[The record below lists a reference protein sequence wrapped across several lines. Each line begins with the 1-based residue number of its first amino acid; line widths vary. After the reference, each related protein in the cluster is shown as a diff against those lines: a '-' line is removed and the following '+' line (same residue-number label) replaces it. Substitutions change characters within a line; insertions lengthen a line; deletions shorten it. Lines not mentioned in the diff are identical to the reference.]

1 MKNLKFVGAAASS
14 SLILTTLFGVAP
26 ASAAVTELPSNANGT
41 NNTGIYTFA
50 CEDRVIVSFP
60 TGPDRENGLPFE
72 SKYRDTR
79 TEVTV
84 GEVTETF
91 YNQDSKQTR
100 RQVEFEYET
109 KQPSDTVEIDFTSQS
124 DTDDQTP
131 VFTVEATV
139 VDINNFAGGSGTE
152 SDPYLVSNVN
162 QLSLMRCHDN
172 KSFKLTKNLD
182 LSGRVWLPIGET
194 NNAWQGEF
202 DGAGYTISNLTIPN
216 EYQYNVGLFGRLG
229 YSSVNNLKIRNSN
242 VGGEE
247 RVGLLFGTSNH
258 SSYSDITIS
267 NSEVAGRRQMGLF
280 AGFSDYRSS
289 FSNISV
295 QGNVIGSSFVGRY
308 SEDESVYI
316 QDASS
321 IGGVIGYDDADG
333 SNWDHIKADTKI
345 RIYLTPE
352 AQDVVNVEQDTY
364 QWSNQSFN
372 YIGGIAGEVGEGAGW
387 SNVKNK
393 VAINVNPG
401 TRFHVY
407 RLGGAFGDNEESF
420 ADDVVSNVRINIKG
434 NSRLWSIGG
443 FSGDTDAFTASDINS
458 TVVMNLEVGQSGE
471 TYTNDIGGF
480 VGEAYDSGFHDIK
493 SKVTLKTVVVEDLAE
508 GEEGRIERIGGFIGD
523 DEEGQTMRIQSDA
536 TVSVVPGNGSNNS
549 LDADVEIENLEISS
563 IGGFVGNRDDYSN
576 YTAISSNAKVNV
588 STPGAFYVGGFIG
601 KNDDLSGIV
610 LRNVVATG
618 HVTLAESISSSGALF
633 GNTGAFHLSN
643 VISSI
648 ELRPNGATEAIGYL
662 YGSLDDGT
670 VEQEALMLA
679 RSHLHNA
686 FFNKQLSGAEAQT
699 ETGFNGRKAKVL
711 KSSSFLNANG
721 FNLDKVFDHSEG
733 QFPVVKISAPM
744 SAGNVSQ
751 SGQSNN
757 DTSISFGLR
766 LSDGSRNFF
775 VNLRNE
781 YARKTASLVVVRNGK
796 VVSTINSQVTNAVG
810 NWFVNS
816 KAAIKSG
823 DVLRVTIG
831 KKEISR
837 LVVK

>member
-1 MKNLKFVGAAASS
+1 MKTMKFAGVAASA
-14 SLILTTLFGVAP
+14 SLVLTTLFGVAP

-60 TGPDRENGLPFE
+60 MGADRENGLPFE
-72 SKYRDTR
+72 GKYRF
-79 TEVTV
+79 TETIVTV
-84 GEVTETF
+84 GAEEEGFGEGSAKRTRIQET
-91 YNQDSKQTR
+91 
-100 RQVEFEYET
+100 FEYET
-109 KQPSDTVEIDFTSQS
+109 KQPADTVEINFTSKS
-124 DTDDQTP
+124 DNDDQTP

-162 QLSLMRCHDN
+162 QLNLMRCHEN

-182 LSGRVWLPIGET
+182 LSGRVWLPIGDGGNSWE
-194 NNAWQGEF
+194 GEF

-216 EYQYNVGLFGRLG
+216 EYQSYVGLFGRLR
-229 YSSVNNLKIRNSN
+229 YSSVTNLKIRNSN
-242 VGGEE
+242 VGGDD
-247 RVGLLFGTSNH
+247 RVGVLFGSTNY

-267 NSEVAGRRQMGLF
+267 NSEVAGRRYLGLL
-280 AGFSDYRSS
+280 AGFNDYRSS

-295 QGNVIGSSFVGRY
+295 QGKVIGSTFVARDPLSDEVY
-308 SEDESVYI
+308 SD
-316 QDASS
+316 DAGQ

-333 SNWDHIKADTKI
+333 SNWDHIKADTKVS
-345 RIYLTPE
+345 IYHTPGVKDVISD
-352 AQDVVNVEQDTY
+352 AQDADQLEY
-364 QWSNQSFN
+364 ISFN

-387 SNVKNK
+387 SNVQNK
-393 VAINVNPG
+393 VAININLG
-401 TRFHVY
+401 AKFRVY
-407 RLGGAFGDNEESF
+407 RLGGVFGDNEESF

-434 NSRLWSIGG
+434 NSSLSAIGG
-443 FSGDTDAFTASDINS
+443 FSGDTDSFTASDVNS
-458 TVVMNLEVGQSGE
+458 TVVMNLEVGQSRE
-471 TYTNDIGGF
+471 TYTSDVGGF

-493 SKVTLKTVVVEDLAE
+493 SKVTIKTVVVADVPE
-508 GEEGRIERIGGFIGD
+508 GEYGVIERIGGFIGD
-523 DEEGQTMRIQSDA
+523 DEEAQTMRIQSDA

-549 LDADVEIENLEISS
+549 LDADVEIENLEIES
-563 IGGFVGNRDDYSN
+563 IGGFVGRRDDYSN
-576 YTAISSNAKVNV
+576 YSAISSNAKVNV
-588 STPGAFYVGGFIG
+588 STPGAYYVGGFIG
-601 KNDDLSGIV
+601 YNDDEYTLV

-618 HVTLAESISSSGALF
+618 HVALAESISESGALF
-633 GNTGAFHLSN
+633 GRTGPFHLSN

-648 ELRPNGATEAIGYL
+648 VLRPNGATEEIGYL
-662 YGSLDDGT
+662 YGSLETYDN
-670 VEQEALMLA
+670 EEALVLA
-679 RSHLHNA
+679 RSYLHNA
-686 FFNKQLSGAEAQT
+686 FFNKQLSGTEAQT
-699 ETGFNGRKAKVL
+699 ENGFNGRKAKVL
-711 KSSSFLNANG
+711 KSSAFLNANG
-721 FNLDKVFDHSEG
+721 FDLDKVFDHSEG

-744 SAGNVSQ
+744 SAGNASQ

-781 YARKTASLVVVRNGK
+781 YARKTASLVVVRNGQ
-796 VVSTINSQVTNAVG
+796 VVKTINSQVTNAVG

-816 KAAIKSG
+816 KVAIKSG

-837 LVVK
+837 LAVK